1 MGKLGKPPGG
11 GIGRFAPWGMLGRGG
26 GKPPV
31 GGVPVALGKGGK
43 GRPWA
48 PGGGSMPGAPGAP
61 GGGIPKGG
69 GGMPGN
75 PKGGGNAPGAIML
88 GACWPSA
95 A

>member
-31 GGVPVALGKGGK
+31 GGVPAAPGKGGGK

-48 PGGGSMPGAPGAP
+48 PGAVGWGY
-61 GGGIPKGG
+61 
-69 GGMPGN
+69 
-75 PKGGGNAPGAIML
+75 
-88 GACWPSA
+88 
-95 A
+95 